1 MKTITKL
8 TSLLL
13 VMGLFFTLIGCPP
26 RDDED
31 DTQISNGHTSDG
43 DDEDSDDFVLSF
55 ENFSPASLLI
65 KSNTGERLVAFK
77 NTVSPATLISGIPA
91 YADNFGLKRDTALF
105 NSSGT
110 FVLVL
115 ITEAQYNANKNNL
128 APLNDQAFA
137 KLFAFYNSSSS
148 PFLVT
153 INSKLGGSG
162 RLIVTNPTNY
172 NVVLR
177 LGYLPVETIGYIP
190 AYSVNTAIPLV
201 SPGSYEIYPALT
213 FFNTNNLELFSIVA
227 ATNEGAEAGKP
238 FKWSFSLDAANPSMS
253 VDVSTMLDQAIALT
267 SGGAYLAINNN
278 STTAVRLLIN
288 SELQTM
294 FTGITYVNSGASV
307 VYPLLF
313 TRNPDASIKESQSF
327 ILQIGTA
334 AIQHSVPEH
343 EYELDYIY
351 EIKVSG
357 NDASNLQLGTVTVIG
372 QIDLSP

>member
-1 MKTITKL
+1 MKTIMKL

-13 VMGLFFTLIGCPP
+13 VMGLFFTLIGCSP

-31 DTQISNGHTSDG
+31 NG
-43 DDEDSDDFVLSF
+43 DDDVLSF
-55 ENFSPASLLI
+55 ENFPSASLLV
-65 KSNTGERLVAFK
+65 KSYTGERLVAFK

-91 YADNFGLKRDTALF
+91 YADNHGLKKDTALF
-105 NSSGT
+105 NSGGT

-137 KLFAFYNSSSS
+137 KLSAFYNSSSS

-177 LGYLPVETIGYIP
+177 SGYLPVETIGYIP

-201 SPGSYEIYPALT
+201 SPGSYEIYPAFT
-213 FFNTNNLELFSIVA
+213 FFNTNILELFSVIAV
-227 ATNEGAEAGKP
+227 TNEGVDAGKP
-238 FKWSFSLDAANPSMS
+238 FKWNVSLDAANPSMS
-253 VDVSTMLDQAIALT
+253 VDVSTILDQAFVLT
-267 SGGAYLAINNN
+267 SGSAYLAINNN
-278 STTAVRLLIN
+278 STTAVRLFIN
-288 SELQTM
+288 SEPQTTS
-294 FTGITYVNSGASV
+294 TGINLVNSGASV

-313 TRNPDASIKESQSF
+313 IRNPDASIKESQSF

-334 AIQHSVPEH
+334 AIQHSVPEQ

-351 EIKVSG
+351 VIEVSG
-357 NDASNLQLGTVTVIG
+357 NASNLQLGTVTMIG